1 MKMNEYFKEYKL
13 VEVQKTFYDPRGL
26 STFKKWR
33 EKAPKDFE
41 FTMKAWQGLTH
52 SIKSPTWRRYKG
64 ELIGN
69 KDNFGMLRYTEEV
82 LWAWEQ
88 TIKAAEMLEADKIV
102 IQLPPSLDWNKYK
115 DDILKTLNK
124 LVESNKR
131 LIIEPR
137 HKSWFNDEVYKLFR
151 KYNIV
156 FCTDPF
162 KNGIIKTVDD
172 LIYIRLHG
180 IGGYKY
186 KYSDDELMKIFDW
199 IRDYS
204 ESMNIYILFNN
215 VYMLDDSRR
224 FIRKFIS

>member
-115 DDILKTLNK
+115 DDILKTM
-124 LVESNKR
+124 ESNNMTREEVLKR
-131 LIIEPR
+131 I
-137 HKSWFNDEVYKLFR
+137 NQ
-151 KYNIV
+151 
-156 FCTDPF
+156 
-162 KNGIIKTVDD
+162 
-172 LIYIRLHG
+172 
-180 IGGYKY
+180 
-186 KYSDDELMKIFDW
+186 
-199 IRDYS
+199 
-204 ESMNIYILFNN
+204 
-215 VYMLDDSRR
+215 
-224 FIRKFIS
+224 